1 MSKDKGLVSGLDRN
15 SEGPCESCALASST
29 DTSGHPDKV
38 PVLAQRGRTTSE
50 QGAFVI
56 PRTFYLSTLT
66 RYPSLPSVA
75 GPLPSKE
82 RSSYQERFT

>member
-15 SEGPCESCALASST
+15 SEGPCESCALLRRPA
-29 DTSGHPDKV
+29 H
-38 PVLAQRGRTTSE
+38 
-50 QGAFVI
+50 QG
-56 PRTFYLSTLT
+56 TLT